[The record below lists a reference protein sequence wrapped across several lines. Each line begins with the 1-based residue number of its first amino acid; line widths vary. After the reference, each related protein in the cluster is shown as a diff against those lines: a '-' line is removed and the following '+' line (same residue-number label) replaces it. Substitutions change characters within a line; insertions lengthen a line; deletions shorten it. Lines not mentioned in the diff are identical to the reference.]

1 MTLWTIRNNLKQ
13 SASRQLIGEKFS
25 GKKDERKM
33 TDERYGQRNKLHY
46 NFKNA
51 WVTQYTEIQ
60 SKFSKIIK

>member
-1 MTLWTIRNNLKQ
+1 
-13 SASRQLIGEKFS
+13 
-25 GKKDERKM
+25 M